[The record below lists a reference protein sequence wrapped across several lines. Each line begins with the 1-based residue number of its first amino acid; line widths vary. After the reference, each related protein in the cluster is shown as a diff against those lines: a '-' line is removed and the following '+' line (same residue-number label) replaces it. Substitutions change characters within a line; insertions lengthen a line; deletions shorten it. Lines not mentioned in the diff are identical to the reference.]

1 MAEWW
6 SIEVFHGELSADR
19 WRDAYG
25 SALDESAVTHG
36 AVDWQWH
43 RHRWGVVFEV
53 SFRQEADWAAFRN
66 LAQVR
71 AALDAVPDRVNGL
84 LIYRGR
90 GGGAGVL
97 SRRPRRPGAGAGAL
111 ALPEPESE
119 RIADLTRAGD
129 TGEAAGLT
137 RATA

>member
-25 SALDESAVTHG
+25 SALAEPAVTYG
-36 AVDWQWH
+36 ALDWQWH
-43 RHRWGVVFEV
+43 RHRWGVVLEICFPD
-53 SFRQEADWAAFRN
+53 EAAWAAFRN
-66 LAQVR
+66 LPQVR

-90 GGGAGVL
+90 GGGAGAL

-111 ALPEPESE
+111 ELPQPEAE
-119 RIADLTRAGD
+119 RIADLTSAGD
-129 TGEAAGLT
+129 AEPVAAPG
-137 RATA
+137 